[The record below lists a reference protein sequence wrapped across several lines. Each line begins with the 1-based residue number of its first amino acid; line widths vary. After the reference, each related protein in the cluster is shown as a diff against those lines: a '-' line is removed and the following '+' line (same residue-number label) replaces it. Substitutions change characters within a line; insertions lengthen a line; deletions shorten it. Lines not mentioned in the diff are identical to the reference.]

1 MYLSILFDVIKMIEN
16 LNIVLF
22 IIIFFYIDLWF
33 GIKYDL

>member
-16 LNIVLF
+16 LILF
-22 IIIFFYIDLWF
+22 YLLFFFYIDLWF